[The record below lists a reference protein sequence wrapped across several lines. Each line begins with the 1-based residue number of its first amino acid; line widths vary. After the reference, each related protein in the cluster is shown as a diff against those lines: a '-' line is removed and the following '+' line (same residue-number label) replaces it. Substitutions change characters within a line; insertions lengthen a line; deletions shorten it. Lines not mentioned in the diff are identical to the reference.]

1 MNFNPNLAYFVERL
15 QGVSTNTFKLE
26 TQNKDSA
33 KSADIISFDLPSN
46 AILNLRSLKVWCN
59 ADCDGESGGSGTAGA
74 RLPPIDD
81 LVERCEVSVG
91 GIILSQ
97 GTNFQNVLNEA
108 QKAVQVDYCDSVV
121 GHPEY
126 VRNLSYVDG
135 TGSGP
140 NTTRVPLTGTLN
152 ESYPSSA
159 LSRFCMQK
167 FHGFLSS
174 ADPKLLDT
182 SIVPDIRVRLYMASD
197 NVLTTSAGVAI
208 GNGAAGTGFEVGFA
222 QNATVVGNNNGTGG
236 AKYVL
241 TNLHATIE
249 AIGLADQAYDQMIAA
264 QMGTQG
270 FLEIPYKAYTSFQET
285 HAGSSRFT
293 VSTQSL
299 DRVWVAWRKTE
310 FNIQAAPLIVN
321 GYKKQGGYLNKAINA
336 SYVAPDVDLGLPQY
350 DAGGVLGTNA
360 EKYKSQYFN
369 FKAPNE
375 TMLMQLQLN
384 GAYMPQFSANL
395 GELYGM
401 TRNSLMGA
409 RESKDM
415 SLDQYLNNY
424 CVQCFRLNLPDSEY
438 SRSISGLD
446 TRAVNLQ
453 GIVRTEGTATG
464 GVASANLAINI
475 FTESSSTLR
484 VGAGR
489 AIEVI
494 S

>member
-1 MNFNPNLAYFVERL
+1 MSFNPNLTYFVERL
-15 QGVSTNTFKLE
+15 QGVSTNTFRLE
-26 TQNKDSA
+26 TQNKTTA
-33 KSADIISFDLPSN
+33 KQNEIISFDMPSN

-59 ADCDGESGGSGTAGA
+59 ASCAAAASGGSATAGA

-108 QKAVQVDYCDSVV
+108 QKSLQDEYCDSVV

-126 VRNLSYVDG
+126 VREKSYVNG
-135 TGSGP
+135 FGGGAAVLATTG
-140 NTTRVPLTGTLN
+140 N
-152 ESYPSSA
+152 EDYPA
-159 LSRFCMQK
+159 NGNLSRFCIQK

-197 NVLTTSAGVAI
+197 NVLTTSAGVGLGDGPAQ
-208 GNGAAGTGFEVGFA
+208 APFEVGFA
-222 QNATVVGNNNGTGG
+222 NPAGGTGNGKYIITDLRATV
-236 AKYVL
+236 
-241 TNLHATIE
+241 E

-264 QMGTQG
+264 QMGQQG
-270 FLEIPYKAYTSFQET
+270 FLEIPYKSYTSFQET
-285 HAGSSRFT
+285 HSGSSRFT

-299 DRVWVAWRKTE
+299 DRVWVCWRKTD
-310 FNIQAAPLIVN
+310 FNAQAAPQIIN
-321 GYKKQGGYLNKAINA
+321 GYKKQGGYIMGAIATGANA
-336 SYVAPDVDLGLPQY
+336 TVDLGLPQY
-350 DAGGVLGTNA
+350 DVGGVLGTNE

-369 FKAPNE
+369 FVAPSE
-375 TMLMQLQLN
+375 VMRMQLQLN

-395 GELYGM
+395 GELYGI
-401 TRNSLMGA
+401 TRNSLQGA
-409 RESKDM
+409 RDAKEM

-446 TRAVNLQ
+446 TRSVNLQ
-453 GIVRTEGTATG
+453 GIVRTEGATVLPG
-464 GVASANLAINI
+464 GGASPNLAINI
-475 FTESSSTLR
+475 YTEETSCLR

-489 AIEVI
+489 AIEI
-494 S
+494 IA